1 MSEEIESG
9 SNKNEKLLKDQV
21 VDGLRSGGIEDSEVK
36 EKLIEWTIKREE
48 KVESAGRTVE
58 ARVNFEIEKAKLD
71 FEGGYIDE
79 AFETLDAVLYV
90 AEQEN
95 RNDLIEIISDEILRM
110 EG

>member
-1 MSEEIESG
+1 MSEKIESE
-9 SNKNEKLLKDQV
+9 SDKNEKLLRDQV
-21 VDGLRSGGIEDSEVK
+21 VDGLRSGGIEDSEVNK
-36 EKLIEWTIKREE
+36 KLIEWTIKQEE
-48 KVESAGRTVE
+48 RVESAGRTVE
-58 ARVNFEIEKAKLD
+58 ARVNFEIEKAKLY